1 MKVNDKEFKKTVE
14 GIANSII
21 NSFTSQ
27 QDNFT
32 HISTHLNNESVRKDI
47 VKVSILLAKDIY
59 SGVAKAQNSGKTDVT
74 ITQGGQ
80 YTANAKTLS

>member
-14 GIANSII
+14 GIANSM
-21 NSFTSQ
+21 
-27 QDNFT
+27 FT
-32 HISTHLNNESVRKDI
+32 HISRHLNNESVRKDI

-80 YTANAKTLS
+80 YTTNAKTLS

>member
-14 GIANSII
+14 GIANSIVS
-21 NSFTSQ
+21 SFTSQ
-27 QDNFT
+27 QDMFT
-32 HISTHLNNESVRKDI
+32 HISKHLNNESVRKDI

-80 YTANAKTLS
+80 YTTNAKTLS